1 LTESFTELDLDRDP
15 TAQFRLWFAS
25 ARDAGHPEP
34 EAMALATAS
43 ASGEPSVRFVLMRG
57 FDERGVVFYT
67 NRQSRKAREITQNPR
82 AAVVFRW
89 KPVERQVRMSG
100 PVAPVDDAEADAYF
114 AGRERGSQLGAWAS
128 DQSAPLESR
137 QQLDRQLAEYA
148 ERFAGR
154 TVPRPEWW
162 GGYRLTPVEF
172 EFWQQGPNRLHD
184 RFLYTRAGSG
194 WSIQRLYP

>member
-1 LTESFTELDLDRDP
+1 LNELDLDPDP
-15 TAQFRLWFAS
+15 TVQFRLWFGS

-34 EAMALATAS
+34 EAMALATAPG
-43 ASGEPSVRFVLMRG
+43 SGEPSVRFVLMRG

-67 NRQSRKAREITQNPR
+67 NNRSRKAREIDENPT

-89 KPVERQVRMSG
+89 KQVERQVRISG
-100 PVAPVDDAEADAYF
+100 PVAPVDASEADAYF

-137 QQLDRQLAEYA
+137 RQLDRRLAEYT
-148 ERFAGR
+148 ERYAGR

-162 GGYRLTPVEF
+162 GGYRLTPTEF

-184 RFLYTRAGSG
+184 RFLYTREASG